1 MKKLPIGV
9 NDFEEMIERNYYFVD
24 KTLLIKDII
33 ELPGKIKLITRPRRF
48 GKTLNMNMIKE
59 FFSSEGKDG
68 LFEGLKIWDDREFV
82 KEHYHRYPVIFVTFK
97 EVKDVSWMDGIE
109 HLKTVISNIVED
121 VAERIENERF
131 QRWARKIVERKLPIS
146 EYMDS
151 LRKIT
156 QAFHEDVGKKV
167 IILIDEYD
175 VPIEAAYAYR
185 KKDEEYYEKMTVF
198 MRNMLTAVLKD
209 NPDLELGILTGV
221 YRVAKESIFSGL
233 NNVSVFTIFDDR
245 MGTRFG
251 FTEEEIE
258 QLLKHYG
265 LSEDREILKEWYG
278 GYLVGERVYLY
289 NPWSVIN
296 YIDLRISG
304 KSPEKAVQ
312 PFWINT
318 SSNQLIKEQIEGNPY
333 LKQTLD
339 ILMEGKEVIQN
350 IDPWLSLREL
360 EEAPEGVWTLLVS
373 GGYLNA
379 KRVDFDMYSLKIP
392 NKEILYFF
400 KKTVARW
407 LEDVL
412 NVRVSNLYI
421 SLVQMMKEGRFE
433 GFCNFLEKFIQS
445 SLSYYDIGYEEPE
458 RVYKAFLLGMLS
470 IAMNGYI
477 VESEM
482 ESGYGRLDVVV
493 YPKERKYGRY
503 GVIFE
508 VKRVE
513 SEKKL
518 EEVAK
523 EAIEQV
529 RSRKYYVKVKEK
541 GYDVIAFGVVFSGK
555 KVMILCEKMR

>member
-97 EVKDVSWMDGIE
+97 EVKDVNWGDGIE

>member
-1 MKKLPIGV
+1 M
-9 NDFEEMIERNYYFVD
+9 
-24 KTLLIKDII
+24 
-33 ELPGKIKLITRPRRF
+33 
-48 GKTLNMNMIKE
+48 
-59 FFSSEGKDG
+59 
-68 LFEGLKIWDDREFV
+68 
-82 KEHYHRYPVIFVTFK
+82 
-97 EVKDVSWMDGIE
+97 
-109 HLKTVISNIVED
+109 
-121 VAERIENERF
+121 
-131 QRWARKIVERKLPIS
+131 
-146 EYMDS
+146 
-151 LRKIT
+151 
-156 QAFHEDVGKKV
+156 
-167 IILIDEYD
+167 
-175 VPIEAAYAYR
+175 
-185 KKDEEYYEKMTVF
+185 
-198 MRNMLTAVLKD
+198 
-209 NPDLELGILTGV
+209 
-221 YRVAKESIFSGL
+221 
-233 NNVSVFTIFDDR
+233 
-245 MGTRFG
+245 
-251 FTEEEIE
+251 
-258 QLLKHYG
+258 
-265 LSEDREILKEWYG
+265 
-278 GYLVGERVYLY
+278 GERVYLY

-555 KVMILCEKMR
+555 KVMILCEKMG

>member
-1 MKKLPIGV
+1 VKKLPIGV

-59 FFSSEGKDG
+59 FFSSEGKEG

-97 EVKDVSWMDGIE
+97 EVKDVNWGDGIE